1 MTLQTQQRKIVPMFE
16 SLQERIAGQV
26 FTDPIRTGLLST
38 DGSIYRVKPAAV
50 VYPASVEDVIQT
62 VRFAGKNGLSVHP
75 RGAGSGLCGSALGS
89 GIVLDFSRNMNRL
102 LHLDIQNNWMACE
115 PGYRL
120 GELDAALKGKG
131 LFFPPD
137 PSSGEYASFGGMYAT
152 NASGAHSV
160 KYGNVADYILDA
172 QVVLGTGQVVV
183 LSDIL
188 DTPYQR
194 LSGPFQRIYDLYA
207 RNQADIES
215 AYPDIRCN
223 TAGYNLRGLV
233 RDGRLDLTRLFAG
246 AEGTLGIVTRLKF
259 RLLPKPGHDALVVA
273 FFTDILSS
281 ARAVQEILPLGPSGI
296 EIMDKSLL
304 NLAREHDPRLKN
316 HIPDGIDNVLLI
328 EFDSQ
333 TPEPCMDRCHQAQQ
347 ILTVPRIHGKFPYRR
362 HRPGKGKF
370 LGRSKGRGPDSL

>member
-1 MTLQTQQRKIVPMFE
+1 MSF
-16 SLQERIAGQV
+16 
-26 FTDPIRTGLLST
+26 PISWTPLTR
-38 DGSIYRVKPAAV
+38 A
-50 VYPASVEDVIQT
+50 
-62 VRFAGKNGLSVHP
+62 FP
-75 RGAGSGLCGSALGS
+75 RH
-89 GIVLDFSRNMNRL
+89 F
-102 LHLDIQNNWMACE
+102 
-115 PGYRL
+115 
-120 GELDAALKGKG
+120 KG
-131 LFFPPD
+131 
-137 PSSGEYASFGGMYAT
+137 
-152 NASGAHSV
+152 
-160 KYGNVADYILDA
+160 
-172 QVVLGTGQVVV
+172 
-183 LSDIL
+183 
-188 DTPYQR
+188 
-194 LSGPFQRIYDLYA
+194 IYDLYA

-304 NLAREHDPRLKN
+304 NLAREHDPRLKD

-347 ILTVPRIHGKFPYRR
+347 ILSCPRIHGKFPYRR

>member
-1 MTLQTQQRKIVPMFE
+1 MIEHLQD
-16 SLQERIAGQV
+16 RIAGQV

-38 DGSIYRVKPAAV
+38 DGSIYRIKPAAV

-62 VRFAGKNGLSVHP
+62 VRFAGENRLSVHP

-89 GIVLDFSRNMNRL
+89 GIVLDFSKNMNRL
-102 LHLDIQNNWMACE
+102 LHLDTENNWMECE

-172 QVVLGTGQVVV
+172 QVVLGTGRVVV

-188 DTPYQR
+188 DIPYQM
-194 LSGPFQRIYDLYA
+194 LSEPFKGIFDLHV
-207 RNQADIES
+207 RNQADIDS

-223 TAGYNLRGLV
+223 TAGYNLRCLV
-233 RDGRLDLTRLFAG
+233 REGRLDLTRLFAG

-273 FFTDILSS
+273 FITDILSS
-281 ARAVQEILPLGPSGI
+281 ARAVQEILLLGPSGI

-304 NLAREHDPRLKN
+304 NLAKKHDPSLKN
-316 HIPDGIDNVLLI
+316 HIPDNIDNVLLI

-333 TPEPCMDRCHQAQQ
+333 TPEDACHGSLPPGPADSF
-347 ILTVPRIHGKFPYRR
+347 VPRIHAKRPYRR
-362 HRPGKGKF
+362 LSQRKAKF
-370 LGRSKGRGPDSL
+370 LGRTKSRGPDSL